1 MAVILLVNRFKPSS
15 DLTMSETLSDYLAG
29 DLSKTNARLAHASSQ
44 DIRNLMLAANCYR
57 QLGQQKL
64 FAEKMEQA
72 RLIDDSKDQV
82 ELALAMQ
89 RIQLAQVDVSLFE
102 SLRLLRNA
110 GAVDSDARSVVVQGA
125 FASNKLSEAHLLLDQ
140 WRQEQSGSAQLEY
153 LTAVYTNITGSP
165 ADAESKFIQTI
176 VHHPRHELSWLA
188 LADLYVRPP
197 NVRFEQ
203 AEALLTRFVKLFA
216 DNAEGPLRLAR
227 VQRRLGRNN
236 PMTTKLLS
244 SNSRAEVLEMA
255 KMAFDAGD
263 YSLAVNRL
271 AMANLAT
278 SNDFDKL
285 TVSAFQATRK
295 GNDFSAGQLTQM
307 VSWGATAIALSGDP
321 STATAIFSG
330 ARDRI
335 ARLGKIQDLSVKRSF
350 FPSNQELVE
359 EWNAVD
365 SPSFTTNFPRLE
377 KFASP
382 SIPEPPAGLAL
393 YIKLCGVCHGNQ
405 GDGAGPAACN
415 LYPSPRNFR
424 YEPIRMVSATN
435 RLATDFDLKRAILQ
449 GQPGTSMP
457 AFNELSESELNSLVA
472 TLRWFRVVGLNQRYA
487 NHSDIRSGGTNP
499 MQLSWVEARSQPSA
513 PLTIPPLE
521 INSDSAASGRVLFRA
536 ARCTNCHTTDNAVA
550 NDEMGNPITNLFDSQ
565 GRRMRAPNL
574 SSDSLHGGDE
584 PDEIYKRIA
593 LGIPGTPHPALVGTH
608 EEIVSLVAYILSIR
622 STKPAA
628 STNHQRRTLDPN
640 GLVPETTRSQALP
653 LRIPLLKK

>member
-1 MAVILLVNRFKPSS
+1 M
-15 DLTMSETLSDYLAG
+15 SDYLAG
-29 DLSKTNARLAHASSQ
+29 DLSKTNGRLAQATSQ
-44 DIRNLMLAANCYR
+44 DLRTLMLAANCYR

-64 FAEKMEQA
+64 FSEKMEQA
-72 RLIDDSKDQV
+72 RRIDDSKDQV

-102 SLRLLRNA
+102 SLRVLRNA
-110 GAVDSDARSVVVQGA
+110 GAVDSDARSVVVQCA
-125 FASNKLSEAHLLLDQ
+125 FASNKLSEAQLLLDQ
-140 WRQEQSGSAQLEY
+140 WRQEQPDSAQLEY
-153 LTAVYTNITGSP
+153 LTAVYANITGNS

-197 NVRFEQ
+197 DVRFEQ

-227 VQRRLGRNN
+227 VQRRLGRND

-255 KMAFDAGD
+255 KIASDAGD
-263 YSLAVNRL
+263 YSLAVKGL
-271 AMANLAT
+271 ATANLAT

-285 TVSAFQATRK
+285 TVSAFQANRK
-295 GNDFSAGQLTQM
+295 GNAVSAGQLTQL

-335 ARLGKIQDLSVKRSF
+335 ARLGRIQDLSVRRSF
-350 FPSNQELVE
+350 FPSNQELVD

-377 KFASP
+377 KIASP
-382 SIPEPPAGLAL
+382 SIPEPPAGLTL
-393 YIKLCGVCHGNQ
+393 YIRLCGACHGSR

-415 LYPSPRNFR
+415 LYPAPRNFL

-472 TLRWFRVVGLNQRYA
+472 ILRWFRVVGLNQQYA
-487 NHSDIRSGGTNP
+487 NHSDISVGGTNP
-499 MQLSWVEARSQPSA
+499 TQLPWVEARSQPSA
-513 PLTIPPLE
+513 PLTIPQME
-521 INSDSAASGRVLFRA
+521 IKSDSAASGQVLFRA
-536 ARCTNCHTTDNAVA
+536 AKCTNCHSTDNGVA
-550 NDEMGNPITNLFDSQ
+550 NDEMDDAITNLFDSQ

-608 EEIVSLVAYILSIR
+608 EEIGSLVAYIRSIR
-622 STKPAA
+622 STKSAA
-628 STNHQRRTLDPN
+628 TTNHQRRTFDPN
-640 GLVPETTRSQALP
+640 SLVPVGLNLSSPPSLF
-653 LRIPLLKK
+653 K

>member
-1 MAVILLVNRFKPSS
+1 M
-15 DLTMSETLSDYLAG
+15 SDYLAG
-29 DLSKTNARLAHASSQ
+29 DLSKTNGRLAQATSQ
-44 DIRNLMLAANCYR
+44 DLRTLMLAANCYR

-64 FAEKMEQA
+64 FSEKMEQA
-72 RLIDDSKDQV
+72 RRIDDSKDQV

-102 SLRLLRNA
+102 SLRVLRNA
-110 GAVDSDARSVVVQGA
+110 GAVDSDARSVVVQCA
-125 FASNKLSEAHLLLDQ
+125 FASNKLSEAQLLLDQ
-140 WRQEQSGSAQLEY
+140 WRQEQPDSAQLEY
-153 LTAVYTNITGSP
+153 LTAVYANITGNS

-197 NVRFEQ
+197 DVRFEQ

-227 VQRRLGRNN
+227 VQRRLGRND

-255 KMAFDAGD
+255 KIASDAGD
-263 YSLAVNRL
+263 YSLAVKGL
-271 AMANLAT
+271 ATANLAT
-278 SNDFDKL
+278 SIDFDKL
-285 TVSAFQATRK
+285 TVSAFQANRK
-295 GNDFSAGQLTQM
+295 GNAVSAGQLTQL

-335 ARLGKIQDLSVKRSF
+335 ARLGRIQDLSVRRSF
-350 FPSNQELVE
+350 FPSNQELVD

-377 KFASP
+377 KIASP
-382 SIPEPPAGLAL
+382 SIPEPPAGLTL
-393 YIKLCGVCHGNQ
+393 YIRLCGACHGSR

-415 LYPSPRNFR
+415 LYPAPRNFL

-472 TLRWFRVVGLNQRYA
+472 ILRWFRVVGLNQQYA
-487 NHSDIRSGGTNP
+487 NHSDISVGGTNP
-499 MQLSWVEARSQPSA
+499 TQLPWVEARSQPSA
-513 PLTIPPLE
+513 PLTIPQME
-521 INSDSAASGRVLFRA
+521 IKSDSAASGQVLFRA
-536 ARCTNCHTTDNAVA
+536 AKCTNCHSTDNGVA
-550 NDEMGNPITNLFDSQ
+550 NDEMDDAITNLFDSQ

-608 EEIVSLVAYILSIR
+608 EEIGSLVAYIRSIR
-622 STKPAA
+622 STKSAA
-628 STNHQRRTLDPN
+628 TTNHQRRTFDPN
-640 GLVPETTRSQALP
+640 SLVPVGLNLSSPPSLF
-653 LRIPLLKK
+653 K

>member
-15 DLTMSETLSDYLAG
+15 DLTMSDYLAG

-44 DIRNLMLAANCYR
+44 DLRTLMLAANCYR

-64 FAEKMEQA
+64 FSEKMEQA
-72 RLIDDSKDQV
+72 RRIDDSKDQV

-89 RIQLAQVDVSLFE
+89 RIQLAQVDVSLVE
-102 SLRLLRNA
+102 SLRVLRNA
-110 GAVDSDARSVVVQGA
+110 GALDSDARSVVVQCA
-125 FASNKLSEAHLLLDQ
+125 FASNKLSEAHSLLDQ
-140 WRQEQSGSAQLEY
+140 WRQEQPGSAQLEY
-153 LTAVYTNITGSP
+153 LTAVYANITGSP

-188 LADLYVRPP
+188 LADLYLRPP

-203 AEALLTRFVKLFA
+203 AEALLTRFVELFA

-227 VQRRLGRNN
+227 VQRRLGRND
-236 PMTTKLLS
+236 PMTSKLLS

-255 KMAFDAGD
+255 KIASDAGD

-271 AMANLAT
+271 ATANLAT
-278 SNDFDKL
+278 SNDFNKL
-285 TVSAFQATRK
+285 TVSAFQATRQ
-295 GNDFSAGQLTQM
+295 GNEFSAGQLTQL
-307 VSWGATAIALSGDP
+307 VSWGATTIALSGDQ

-335 ARLGKIQDLSVKRSF
+335 ARLGRIQDLSVKRSF
-350 FPSNQELVE
+350 FPSNLELVE
-359 EWNAVD
+359 EWNAVE

-377 KFASP
+377 KIAPP
-382 SIPEPPAGLAL
+382 SIPEPPAGLTL
-393 YIKLCGVCHGNQ
+393 YIKLCGACHGSQ

-415 LYPSPRNFR
+415 LYPSPRNFLH
-424 YEPIRMVSATN
+424 EPIRMVSATN

-457 AFNELSESELNSLVA
+457 AFNELSESDLNSLVV
-472 TLRWFRVVGLNQRYA
+472 TLRWFRVVGLNQQYE
-487 NHSDIRSGGTNP
+487 NHSDIRVGETNP
-499 MQLSWVEARSQPSA
+499 MQLSWVEAKSLPSA
-513 PLTIPPLE
+513 PLTIPQME
-521 INSDSAASGRVLFRA
+521 INSDLAASGRVLFHA
-536 ARCTNCHTTDNAVA
+536 ARCTNCHTTDNGAA
-550 NDEMGNPITNLFDSQ
+550 NDEMGKAITNLFDSQ

-574 SSDSLHGGDE
+574 SADSLHGGDE

-608 EEIVSLVAYILSIR
+608 EEIASLVAYIRSIR
-622 STKPAA
+622 STRPAA
-628 STNHQRRTLDPN
+628 TTNHQRRTLDANSLLPV
-640 GLVPETTRSQALP
+640 GLNLSSPPSLS
-653 LRIPLLKK
+653 K

>member
-1 MAVILLVNRFKPSS
+1 M
-15 DLTMSETLSDYLAG
+15 SDYLAG
-29 DLSKTNARLAHASSQ
+29 DLSKTNGRLAQATSQ
-44 DIRNLMLAANCYR
+44 DLRTLMLAANCYR

-64 FAEKMEQA
+64 FSEKMEQA
-72 RLIDDSKDQV
+72 RRIDDSKDQV

-102 SLRLLRNA
+102 SLRVLRNA
-110 GAVDSDARSVVVQGA
+110 GAVDSDARSVVVQCA
-125 FASNKLSEAHLLLDQ
+125 FASNKLSEAQLLLDQ
-140 WRQEQSGSAQLEY
+140 WRQEQPDSAQLEY
-153 LTAVYTNITGSP
+153 LTAVYANITGNS

-197 NVRFEQ
+197 DVRFEQ

-227 VQRRLGRNN
+227 VQRRLGRND

-255 KMAFDAGD
+255 KIASDAGD
-263 YSLAVNRL
+263 YSLAVKGL
-271 AMANLAT
+271 ATANLAT
-278 SNDFDKL
+278 SIDFDKL
-285 TVSAFQATRK
+285 TVSAFQANRK
-295 GNDFSAGQLTQM
+295 GNAVSAGQLTQL

-335 ARLGKIQDLSVKRSF
+335 ARLGRIQDLSVRRSF
-350 FPSNQELVE
+350 FPSNQELVD

-365 SPSFTTNFPRLE
+365 SPSFTTNFPSLE
-377 KFASP
+377 KIASP

-393 YIKLCGVCHGNQ
+393 YIRLCGACHGSR

-415 LYPSPRNFR
+415 LYPAPRNFL

-472 TLRWFRVVGLNQRYA
+472 ILRWFRVVGLNQQYA
-487 NHSDIRSGGTNP
+487 NHSDISVGGTNP
-499 MQLSWVEARSQPSA
+499 TQLPWVEARSQPSA
-513 PLTIPPLE
+513 PLTIPQME
-521 INSDSAASGRVLFRA
+521 IKSDSAASGQVLFRA
-536 ARCTNCHTTDNAVA
+536 AKCTNCHSTDNGVA
-550 NDEMGNPITNLFDSQ
+550 NDEMDDAITNLFDSQ

-608 EEIVSLVAYILSIR
+608 EEIGSLVAYIRSIR
-622 STKPAA
+622 STKSAA
-628 STNHQRRTLDPN
+628 TTNHQRRTFDPN
-640 GLVPETTRSQALP
+640 SLVPVGLNLSSPPSLF
-653 LRIPLLKK
+653 K